1 MGFLVNN
8 AKIVRTPF
16 LKNISCAWFCI
27 ETLGERKVFECSLL
41 FLGRKHAPSLFEV
54 TESIPVAG
62 YCRFYYPLVW
72 WPIAADQKKLKK
84 NKKQKMIKKTF
95 RKKSTQNYHDP

>member
-1 MGFLVNN
+1 MCFLVNN

-16 LKNISCAWFCI
+16 LKNITCACFCI

-41 FLGRKHAPSLFEV
+41 FLGRKHAPSLFE
-54 TESIPVAG
+54 SIPVAG

-72 WPIAADQKKLKK
+72 WPSLPIKKSKKK
-84 NKKQKMIKKTF
+84 NKKQKMIKKNIQ
-95 RKKSTQNYHDP
+95 KKINTKLP